1 MHCQLP
7 TLRQLPINR
16 QRPVVCEPLFV
27 FEQPRLRTACRLRY
41 TRYSVCDAVHYNIR
55 FDIHTG
61 TILNERRQNMFEPID
76 RKDAVRV
83 FYRVSEKR
91 ARQLAAMTGK
101 EFGTTEARK

>member
-27 FEQPRLRTACRLRY
+27 YEQPRLRY

-91 ARQLAAMTGK
+91 ARQLVAMTGK

>member
-27 FEQPRLRTACRLRY
+27 YEQPRLRY

-83 FYRVSEKR
+83 FYTVGEKR
-91 ARQLAAMTGK
+91 ARQLVAMTGK

>member
-27 FEQPRLRTACRLRY
+27 YEQPRLRY